1 MSRAVRINRF
11 LAGAGL
17 GSRRSCE
24 TLVKQGRVKIN
35 GETVAGLGE
44 TVDPDRDAVTVD
56 GRSVEMTEK
65 TVVLVL
71 NKPTGVLST
80 VTDTHGRPTVIDL
93 ARRAGRRERLFPV
106 GRLDMDTSGFILL
119 TNDGELTYRLTHPRY
134 EVDKTYL
141 AVVEGEIADETARI
155 VAGGV
160 KTRELETKPCRV
172 RIRSRNGGESEVEV
186 TIREGKKRQVRRMFA
201 AVGHEVK
208 RLRRTAIA
216 DLAFDDVPE
225 GAVRPLTPREERRLR
240 SLTGLP

>member
-17 GSRRSCE
+17 GSRRACE

-44 TVDPDRDAVTVD
+44 TVDPDRDAVLVD
-56 GRSVEMTEK
+56 GRPVEMTEK

-93 ARRAGRRERLFPV
+93 ARRAGHRERLFPV

-141 AVVEGEIADETARI
+141 AVLEGEIDEGTARS

-160 KTRELETKPCRV
+160 KTGELETKPCRV
-172 RIRSRNGGESEVEV
+172 LIRSRGGEESEVEV

-225 GAVRPLTPREERRLR
+225 GAVRPLTPSEERRLR
-240 SLTGLP
+240 SLTGLR